1 MTAAKSFVTLSLLAL
16 LAACGGNAERFTVS
30 APAVSEKMSIAFSS
44 VEVRDVSLP
53 TYAAAEEI
61 SLQTADGRLV
71 SSTDVLWADAPER
84 AVALELSQNLAR
96 LTGRRV
102 ASEPWPFEAFPEA
115 RVEVRFAELVA
126 TEAGAFR
133 ASGQYFVAVT
143 DGRSERSGLFDLSV
157 PFNPAGGPT
166 AIATARGQLVLD
178 LARYI
183 ARNGL
188 K

>member
-1 MTAAKSFVTLSLLAL
+1 MTAAKTFITLGLLAL
-16 LAACGGNAERFTVS
+16 LTACGTNAERFTVR
-30 APAVSEKMSIAFSS
+30 APEVSEKTSIAFTS

-61 SLQTADGRLV
+61 ALQLADGRLIT
-71 SSTDVLWADAPER
+71 STEVLWADAPER

-96 LTGRRV
+96 LTGRRI

-115 RVEVRFAELVA
+115 RLEVRFAELVA

-143 DGRSERSGLFDLSV
+143 DDRRERSGLFERSV
-157 PFNPAGGPT
+157 PFDPEGGPT
-166 AIATARGQLVLD
+166 AIAAARGQLVLD